1 MSQSNFDFPLTD
13 FERIT
18 LEAQV
23 SYKAATDKD
32 IDRLMNSDKLK
43 DQVRAMVNRWNNNR
57 IEKGLRP
64 YK

>member
-1 MSQSNFDFPLTD
+1 MTQTTFDFPLTD
-13 FERIT
+13 FEQIT

-32 IDRLMNSDKLK
+32 IDRLLSCEKLK
-43 DQVRAMVNRWNNNR
+43 AQVRVMVNRWNDNR
-57 IEKGLRP
+57 IKKGLRP